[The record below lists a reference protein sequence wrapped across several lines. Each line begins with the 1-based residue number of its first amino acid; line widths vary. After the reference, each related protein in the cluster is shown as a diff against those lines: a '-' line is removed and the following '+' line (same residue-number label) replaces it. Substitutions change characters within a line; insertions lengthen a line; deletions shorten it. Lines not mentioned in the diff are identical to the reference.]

1 MLLSLQG
8 PTRLAAFFLLLGALL
23 AGTLPHRPALG
34 QVGTDTPLYRALA
47 AMDSLLFVEGF
58 NGCDLALTR
67 SLVAADL
74 DFYHDQ
80 SGLQDKPQFM
90 AALEQNICASP
101 ERKPIRKLVPG
112 SMEIFP
118 LHRDGAL
125 YGALQSGRH
134 EFYVREPG
142 RAPEKTSVARFAH
155 VWIRDGDTGRLAEVL
170 SYDHQSP
177 AE

>member
-34 QVGTDTPLYRALA
+34 QVGTETPLYRALA
-47 AMDSLLFVEGF
+47 AMDSPRF

-80 SGLQDKPQFM
+80 SGLRDKPQFM
-90 AALEQNICASP
+90 AALEQHICASP
-101 ERKPIRKLVPG
+101 ERKPTRKWGPG
-112 SMEIFP
+112 SMDLFP

-125 YGALQSGRH
+125 YGPLQSGRH

-155 VWIRDGDTGRLAEVL
+155 VWIRDGDTGRLAEVV